1 MEIAEFENTGEVLG
15 MQVQNIE
22 KVQYLSFFYIYKVV
36 PFQYFL
42 VLISAFFFVILLQLF
57 SLQKRTKHILLSGSE
72 LNKRILV
79 GCQVEVISYLV

>member
-42 VLISAFFFVILLQLF
+42 VLISAFFFCYSFTTFLF
-57 SLQKRTKHILLSGSE
+57 AKE
-72 LNKRILV
+72 NKAYIAFWL
-79 GCQVEVISYLV
+79 GAQ